1 MDRKVIKKRLKHHH
15 LDKPTHQRWL
25 YKLSDVGLFKAMLII
40 WGVCLVAIAGA
51 LLLVKAVLS
60 GFK

>member
-1 MDRKVIKKRLKHHH
+1 MDRKVKNHH

-25 YKLSDVGLFKAMLII
+25 YKLADIGLVKAIMII
-40 WGVCLVAIAGA
+40 WGVCILAVVAS
-51 LLLVKAVLS
+51 LFVLKAVLS